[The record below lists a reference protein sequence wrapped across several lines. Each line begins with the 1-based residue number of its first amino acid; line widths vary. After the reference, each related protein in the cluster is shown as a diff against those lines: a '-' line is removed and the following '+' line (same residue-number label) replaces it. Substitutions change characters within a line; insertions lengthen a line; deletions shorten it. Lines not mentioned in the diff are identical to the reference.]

1 MSQASRGPQQPQWLS
16 THPSSATRTTLIK
29 DHLKE
34 ALPLFEKARAQQGQ
48 KAN

>member
-1 MSQASRGPQQPQWLS
+1 MSEAARGPRQPQWLS
-16 THPSSATRTTLIK
+16 THPSGATRMSLIK

-34 ALPLFEKARAQQGQ
+34 VLPLYEKARAQQGQ